1 VTAID
6 VRPVR
11 RAALP
16 SPLAWTGRALTVVAG
31 AFAAADGI
39 TRLTVDHSMVPGAAS
54 LDRLEP
60 FVGGALLAGA
70 LLVATRRLRLPGAA
84 TLALALTA
92 LAIAEGRAATP
103 SADHLLFWLY
113 VAAMSVAGG
122 VLRRS
127 SQPKT

>member
-39 TRLTVDHSMVPGAAS
+39 ARLTVDHSMVPGAAS

>member
-1 VTAID
+1 
-6 VRPVR
+6 
-11 RAALP
+11 
-16 SPLAWTGRALTVVAG
+16 LTVVAG

-127 SQPKT
+127 LQPKT

>member
-1 VTAID
+1 MTAID

-92 LAIAEGRAATP
+92 LAIAEGRAANP

>member
-1 VTAID
+1 
-6 VRPVR
+6 
-11 RAALP
+11 
-16 SPLAWTGRALTVVAG
+16 
-31 AFAAADGI
+31 
-39 TRLTVDHSMVPGAAS
+39 MVPGAAS